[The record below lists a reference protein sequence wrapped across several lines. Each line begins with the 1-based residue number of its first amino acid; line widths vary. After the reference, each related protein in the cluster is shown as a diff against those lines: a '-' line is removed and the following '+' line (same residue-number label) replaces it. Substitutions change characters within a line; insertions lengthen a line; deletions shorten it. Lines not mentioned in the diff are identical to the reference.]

1 MSSSDFTDPGTILW
15 AAAGLLF
22 VLAGVAMVA
31 ERRRGRRR
39 HLDRVG
45 WVPWNLVQVLAFI
58 GSFAAAALALKAG

>member
-1 MSSSDFTDPGTILW
+1 MNRPDFTNPAIILW
-15 AAAGLLF
+15 TAAGLLF
-22 VLAGVAMVA
+22 VLAGVAILA

-58 GSFAAAALALKAG
+58 GCFAAAALALKAG